1 MFLSW
6 FAPEPWSATRCQHVP
21 TCPNGRAQQDEGERH
36 AYENTNPKCFKC
48 VQALS
53 QNCRTPQKVKAC
65 LWDSIQFHGQP
76 SVRFPHL
83 QPQASSG
90 TPKRP
95 NVRPFTSPALS
106 LAFLQ
111 GRHPQRLRVLPD
123 GEHQPRH
130 LCLFGAPCI
139 SAKKTRKAGEQ

>member
-1 MFLSW
+1 MPACPNMS
-6 FAPEPWSATRCQHVP
+6 QHVP

-90 TPKRP
+90 TPP
-95 NVRPFTSPALS
+95 NVPMYGPSPVLLCPWLFCRGGIHNDFVSCLTAS
-106 LAFLQ
+106 INPGISVCSVPHAYQ
-111 GRHPQRLRVLPD
+111 PKKHAKRVSND
-123 GEHQPRH
+123 MQ
-130 LCLFGAPCI
+130 
-139 SAKKTRKAGEQ
+139 